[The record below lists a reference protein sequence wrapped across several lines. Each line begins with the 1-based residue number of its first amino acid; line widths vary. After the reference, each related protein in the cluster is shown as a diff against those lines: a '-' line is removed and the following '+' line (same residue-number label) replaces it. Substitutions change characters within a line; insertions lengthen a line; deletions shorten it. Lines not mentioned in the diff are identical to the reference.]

1 MLSRLNGPS
10 RQPIYETFW
19 GSSRVMN
26 ASKGQSLDRAHEI
39 LFGNSL
45 LLNLKNPSSR
55 SEFLAC
61 EV

>member
-1 MLSRLNGPS
+1 
-10 RQPIYETFW
+10 
-19 GSSRVMN
+19 MN

-61 EV
+61 EVQKRY